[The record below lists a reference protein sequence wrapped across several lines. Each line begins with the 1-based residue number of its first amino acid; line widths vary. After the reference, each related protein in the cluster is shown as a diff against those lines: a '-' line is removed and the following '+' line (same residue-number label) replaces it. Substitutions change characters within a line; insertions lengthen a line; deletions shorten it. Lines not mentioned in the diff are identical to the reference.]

1 MKATSTP
8 LSCGLPKRQECVAS
22 PSSSESTRAKLCLP
36 PLPRSLS
43 IPRDPI
49 EQGVLALSFWS
60 PPPPREAEEE
70 EGKEGEALLG
80 DCKRNET
87 GVIYRLHR
95 RRRAAARRWL
105 TCPFDFFPSGKNE
118 AEIY

>member
-8 LSCGLPKRQECVAS
+8 LTCGLPKRQECVAS

-36 PLPRSLS
+36 PLPSSLS

-87 GVIYRLHR
+87 GVIYIIIAFYSHDI
-95 RRRAAARRWL
+95 L
-105 TCPFDFFPSGKNE
+105 TVGNTQ
-118 AEIY
+118 